1 MTLEQK
7 IRKAIYPIVMAAGKL
22 VGMKYG
28 IEKNNTIRRPRES
41 FYLLTGLTID
51 GKLLNFSTLKGKKV
65 LLVNTASD
73 CGYTGQYDDLE
84 KLHQQFGKT
93 LVVIGFPANDFKEQ
107 EKGNDE
113 DIATFCR
120 RNYGVTFTL
129 MKKSIVIKGEHQN
142 DVYKWLTSADKNGW
156 NDKAP
161 EWNFAKYLV
170 NEEGV
175 LTHYFSPAVSP
186 MSEEILQNL

>member
-51 GKLLNFSTLKGKKV
+51 GKLMNFSTLKGKKV

-84 KLHQQFGKT
+84 KLHQQFGRT

-186 MSEEILQNL
+186 MSQEILQNL

>member
-51 GKLLNFSTLKGKKV
+51 GKLMNFSTLKGKKV

-84 KLHQQFGKT
+84 KLHQQFGRT

-129 MKKSIVIKGEHQN
+129 MKKSTVIKGDHQN
-142 DVYKWLTSADKNGW
+142 DVYNWLTSADKNGW

-186 MSEEILQNL
+186 MSQEILQNL

>member
-51 GKLLNFSTLKGKKV
+51 GKLMNFSMLQGKKV

-170 NEEGV
+170 NEDGV

-186 MSEEILQNL
+186 MSEEILRNL